1 MAAQPPNTRHQ
12 DMLYMIIEHFRGGD
26 PVPVYRRFRDR
37 GRMAPDGL
45 RYVASWVTE
54 DYRRCFQVIECDDP
68 ALLEQW
74 MSNWRDLTD
83 FEVIPVNTSADAAA
97 AIAPRL

>member
-1 MAAQPPNTRHQ
+1 
-12 DMLYMIIEHFRGGD
+12 MLYMIVERFRGGD
-26 PVPVYRRFRDR
+26 AVPVYRRFRDR
-37 GRMAPDGL
+37 GRMAPEGL

-54 DYRRCFQVIECDDP
+54 DYRRCFQVMECDDP

>member
-1 MAAQPPNTRHQ
+1 
-12 DMLYMIIEHFRGGD
+12 MLYMIIEHFRNGD
-26 PVPVYRRFRDR
+26 AVPVYRRFRDR
-37 GRMAPDGL
+37 GRMAPEGL
-45 RYVASWVTE
+45 RYVSSWVTE
-54 DYRRCFQVIECDDP
+54 DYRRCFQVMECDDP